1 MWEESY
7 QAIRDDERNGDSER
21 AQELRENYRLE
32 VEPVTELSGDCSGL
46 RDNCTELSGDCTRLE
61 DEPVQ
66 EMHDINVET
75 TYERAEREAMMADE
89 VQADYER
96 EDKMGMI

>member
-1 MWEESY
+1 MYEESY

-21 AQELRENYRLE
+21 EQELRENYRL
-32 VEPVTELSGDCSGL
+32 
-46 RDNCTELSGDCTRLE
+46 

-89 VQADYER
+89 VQANYER
-96 EDKMGMI
+96 EDRLGMI

>member
-1 MWEESY
+1 MYEEAY
-7 QAIRDDERNGDSER
+7 QLIRDDERNGDSER
-21 AQELRENYRLE
+21 EMELRENY
-32 VEPVTELSGDCSGL
+32 
-46 RDNCTELSGDCTRLE
+46 RLE

-96 EDKMGMI
+96 EDKMGII